1 MWATQNNK
9 KTISSQ
15 TIGLR
20 RRDNE
25 AYIISSRNGN
35 AAFYDKYMKQVK
47 GFRPTAPTLLWESD
61 DNHID
66 LLFEDPNDST
76 THKYFHKYKAIVVTD
91 SFNDMVCGY
100 AYSENMSVELVK
112 AAYMNAMYYMR
123 SLTGYWILPSEVKTD
138 RWAIK
143 GLEPFYHQLGNYFK
157 TPVGSKNRG
166 YIENF
171 FGSPHWKR
179 CLKIGANNYSGN
191 NMSAKY
197 RGVNTDVLDMNI
209 KNRPL
214 IGSTADDQVEQFFY
228 RLRNMPLSNG
238 QSKKEQ
244 WLAAWQSLPVE
255 QKRII
260 TDEQFLLKFGVV
272 HNPNN
277 PRTIT
282 NRGCEPEIN
291 GIQYSYDLPDNIRLM
306 DYVGLKVNVVYD
318 PYDMSR
324 VLLTDFDKIRII
336 AKDARIN
343 SRALADATIN
353 SRTYLN
359 AILAEKRDDVDH
371 VTSKASKRKQ
381 VLLDAGLTAEAILQS
396 GTMDKQLKQYGE
408 SYYPT
413 TKQIEERKQAIEEWQ
428 QKDDEYMD
436 ENVNFNEF
444 FKQQ

>member
-1 MWATQNNK
+1 
-9 KTISSQ
+9 
-15 TIGLR
+15 
-20 RRDNE
+20 
-25 AYIISSRNGN
+25 
-35 AAFYDKYMKQVK
+35 
-47 GFRPTAPTLLWESD
+47 
-61 DNHID
+61 
-66 LLFEDPNDST
+66 
-76 THKYFHKYKAIVVTD
+76 
-91 SFNDMVCGY
+91 
-100 AYSENMSVELVK
+100 
-112 AAYMNAMYYMR
+112 
-123 SLTGYWILPSEVKTD
+123 
-138 RWAIK
+138 
-143 GLEPFYHQLGNYFK
+143 
-157 TPVGSKNRG
+157 
-166 YIENF
+166 
-171 FGSPHWKR
+171 
-179 CLKIGANNYSGN
+179 
-191 NMSAKY
+191 MSAKY